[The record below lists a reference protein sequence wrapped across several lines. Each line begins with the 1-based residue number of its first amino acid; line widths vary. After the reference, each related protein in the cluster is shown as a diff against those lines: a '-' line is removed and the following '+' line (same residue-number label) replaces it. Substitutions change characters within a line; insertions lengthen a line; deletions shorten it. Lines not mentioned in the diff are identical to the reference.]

1 VIVAALPTRSLAEA
15 VGDVAGVDVV
25 VWRGEGEPERAGE
38 IELLVPDYLRTR
50 TIMGELARLPRLR
63 VVQLQTAGYDAVL
76 DLVPPHVRLASARGV
91 HDDATAELALGLT
104 IASLRGI
111 DVAVRESGHWR
122 QDTTRR
128 SLADSNVA
136 ILGYG
141 SIGRAIAERMIA
153 CRARVTG
160 VATSRRTDDVVGE
173 VLTPLDVDWASQHVV
188 VVVLPLNEETR
199 HVVDAAFLA
208 KLSDGTLVVNVGR
221 GALLDTDAVLAE
233 TGRLRFA
240 LDVTDPEPL
249 PDGHPLWTA
258 PGTLITPHIA
268 GGTTA
273 MLPRM
278 AALVRDQLERLRDG
292 RPLLNLVGPPGGD
305 GSSR

>member
-1 VIVAALPTRSLAEA
+1 VIVAAVQSQALADA
-15 VGDVAGVDVV
+15 IGPIDDVDVV
-25 VWRGEGEPERAGE
+25 VWPGGDPPDRADE
-38 IELLVPDYLRTR
+38 IEFLVPDYIRARTTMR
-50 TIMGELARLPRLR
+50 RLAAFPRLR
-63 VVQLQTAGYDAVL
+63 AVQLQTAGYDAVL
-76 DLVPPHVRLASARGV
+76 AFAPSGVDLLNARGV

-111 DVAVRESGHWR
+111 DVAVREAGHWR

-128 SLADSNVA
+128 SLADSRVA

-141 SIGRAIAERMIA
+141 SIGRAVAKRMVA
-153 CRARVTG
+153 CQARVTG
-160 VATSRRTDDVVGE
+160 VATSPREDDVVGRVVSAAE
-173 VLTPLDVDWASQHVV
+173 LDWAAQDVV
-188 VVVLPLNEETR
+188 VVVLPLTDATR

-208 KLSDGTLVVNVGR
+208 RLSDGALVVNVGR
-221 GALLDTDAVLAE
+221 GPLLDTDAVLAE
-233 TGRLRFA
+233 AGRLRFA

-249 PDGHPLWTA
+249 PDDHPLWTA
-258 PGTLITPHIA
+258 PGVLITPHIA

-292 RPLLNLVGPPGGD
+292 RPLRNVVQ
-305 GSSR
+305 R

>member
-1 VIVAALPTRSLAEA
+1 VIVAAVPTRELADA
-15 VGDVAGVDVV
+15 VGDVDGVEVV
-25 VWRGEGEPERAGE
+25 VWPGGEPPERAGE
-38 IELLVPDYLRTR
+38 IELLVPDYIRARTTLR
-50 TIMGELARLPRLR
+50 RLDDFPRLR
-63 VVQLQTAGYDAVL
+63 AVQLQTAGYDAVA
-76 DLVPPHVRLASARGV
+76 DLVPPALDLLNARGV

-111 DVAVRESGHWR
+111 DVAVREAGHWR

-141 SIGRAIAERMIA
+141 SIGRSLAARMIA

-160 VATSRRTDDVVGE
+160 VATSARDDDLVGRVVTAAE
-173 VLTPLDVDWASQHVV
+173 VDWAAQHVV
-188 VVVLPLNEETR
+188 VVVLPLSEATR
-199 HVVDAAFLA
+199 RVVDAAFLA
-208 KLSDGTLVVNVGR
+208 RLADETLVVNVGR
-221 GALLDTDAVLAE
+221 GPLLDTDAVLAE
-233 TGRLRFA
+233 AGRLRFA
-240 LDVTDPEPL
+240 LDVTEPEPL
-249 PDGHPLWTA
+249 PDDHPLWTA
-258 PGTLITPHIA
+258 PGVLVTPHIA

-292 RPLLNLVGPPGGD
+292 RPLRNLVE
-305 GSSR
+305 R

>member
-1 VIVAALPTRSLAEA
+1 MIVAAVQSQELADA
-15 VGDVAGVDVV
+15 VGEVEGVEMVLWAQGDDV
-25 VWRGEGEPERAGE
+25 PERAGE
-38 IELLVPDYLRTR
+38 IEFLVPDYIRARTTMR
-50 TIMGELARLPRLR
+50 RLGSLPRLR
-63 VVQLQTAGYDAVL
+63 AVQLQTAGYDAVA
-76 DLVPPHVRLASARGV
+76 DLVPPGLDLLSARGV

-128 SLADSNVA
+128 SLADSNVT

-141 SIGRAIAERMIA
+141 SIGRSVAARMLA
-153 CRARVTG
+153 CQARVTG
-160 VATSRRTDDVVGE
+160 VATSARDDDLVGRVVTAE
-173 VLTPLDVDWASQHVV
+173 EVDWVAQHVV
-188 VVVLPLNEETR
+188 VVVLPLSEANR

-208 KLSDGTLVVNVGR
+208 RLSDGALVVNVGR

-233 TGRLRFA
+233 AGRLRFA

-249 PDGHPLWTA
+249 PDDHPLWTA
-258 PGTLITPHIA
+258 PGVLVTPHIA

-278 AALVRDQLERLRDG
+278 AALVRDQVERLRDD
-292 RPLLNLVGPPGGD
+292 RPLRNLVE
-305 GSSR
+305 R

>member
-1 VIVAALPTRSLAEA
+1 VIVAAVQSQELADA
-15 VGDVAGVDVV
+15 VGAVDGVELL
-25 VWRGEGEPERAGE
+25 VWPSGDEVPERAGE
-38 IELLVPDYLRTR
+38 IELLVPDYIRARSTVRQLTHFPKLR
-50 TIMGELARLPRLR
+50 A
-63 VVQLQTAGYDAVL
+63 VQLQTAGYDAVI
-76 DLVPPHVRLASARGV
+76 DLVPPSFDLLSARGV

-111 DVAVRESGHWR
+111 DVAVRDMGHWQQEVER
-122 QDTTRR
+122 P

-141 SIGRAIAERMIA
+141 SIGRSVARRMLA
-153 CRARVTG
+153 CEARVSG
-160 VATSRRTDDVVGE
+160 VATAAREDDLLGRVV
-173 VLTPLDVDWASQHVV
+173 TSDDVDWSVQAVV
-188 VVVLPLNEETR
+188 IVVLPLSEATR
-199 HVVDAAFLA
+199 RIVDAAFLA
-208 KLSDGTLVVNVGR
+208 RLHDGALVVNVGR
-221 GALLDTDAVLAE
+221 GPLLDTDAVLAE
-233 TGRLRFA
+233 AGRLRFA

-258 PGTLITPHIA
+258 PGVLITPHIA

-292 RPLLNLVGPPGGD
+292 RPLRNLVP
-305 GSSR
+305 R